1 MATAPSELPTI
12 DRAVM
17 EYESSR
23 RLPDEAFNKLVF
35 AVVGHTGSGTS
46 VVANQLSN
54 LLFDTKVGEGAFE
67 AEILKARD
75 VIAAWATKKALAASR
90 TRLSPRGGSCCDC
103 ERLDFPD
110 PHLMR
115 QEGLRLEASD
125 PPWPDR
131 PPRVCI

>member
-35 AVVGHTGSGTS
+35 AVDGHAGSGTS

-54 LLFDTKVGEGAFE
+54 VLFDTKVGEGAFE

-90 TRLSPRGGSCCDC
+90 TRLSPRGGSCPSTPARTCAGSGNC
-103 ERLDFPD
+103 
-110 PHLMR
+110 
-115 QEGLRLEASD
+115 GLGGNR
-125 PPWPDR
+125 R
-131 PPRVCI
+131 PFCRW